1 MSLFKIVERFLDFVY
16 PNNALM
22 RAFSTESLDS
32 QSSSKEC
39 ELENMYKF
47 NFVDK
52 GCFIDKTISFCEDE
66 FIHNFSIYN
75 TFMLNTSFSCV
86 PMQHAYCDDLDYN
99 YVYSENVVF
108 LINPTYGYRII
119 CNKDFLKYLDFS
131 KNKTTNME
139 QIQKFNFYDDLK
151 EVMRQGPD
159 ILVFTGDIHIKP
171 HFIDHVIGQQHL
183 DFEDPEFQEY
193 MYNLSSLNNYVKD
206 VLYNSINL
214 NDEDFHYYNSM

>member
-1 MSLFKIVERFLDFVY
+1 MQ
-16 PNNALM
+16 AL
-22 RAFSTESLDS
+22 
-32 QSSSKEC
+32 
-39 ELENMYKF
+39 
-47 NFVDK
+47 
-52 GCFIDKTISFCEDE
+52 
-66 FIHNFSIYN
+66 
-75 TFMLNTSFSCV
+75 
-86 PMQHAYCDDLDYN
+86 P
-99 YVYSENVVF
+99 VF
-108 LINPTYGYRII
+108 
-119 CNKDFLKYLDFS
+119 
-131 KNKTTNME
+131 ME

-159 ILVFTGDIHIKP
+159 ILVFTGDIRIKP